1 MRIHQLKLEQYRGFS
16 NASLDFI
23 SDFTLLVGKNG
34 AGKSSILWALRV
46 ALSYIQKNAS
56 ISKEKLL
63 GFTQDDVANSAVLDW
78 PYLKVAAEFSF
89 TDLPDKHIW
98 FSAQKNRAEFVE
110 GHAGDVRNQVMDT
123 PDSYDFYELDA
134 YQQRIP
140 SRLMQGQRSDNPLA
154 IYYSAHRATI
164 TEQAISKPGRTSGNE
179 ARAYAEALEDRPV
192 LLTEM
197 TELWR
202 KEVALKV
209 SDGIPDRANQAIQ
222 NSLPDFLEGFSD
234 LHLHETKN
242 KPTLNVKK
250 NRIELDIPQLSD
262 GERSMLVIL
271 MDLTRRLAL
280 ANPNLQEPNRNASA
294 VVMIDEL
301 DLHLHPKWQRTIVDK
316 LSKTFPKCQ
325 FIATTHS
332 PLIVGEVPPENIIIL
347 EEGKA
352 PYRPDQSLGM
362 DTNWILRF
370 LMGTDEREF
379 TALQILRDITNQ
391 INDENYEKAE
401 EMIAEARK
409 MFRGE
414 DATLIDLQAQID
426 QIRFLGEE

>member
-1 MRIHQLKLEQYRGFS
+1 
-16 NASLDFI
+16 
-23 SDFTLLVGKNG
+23 
-34 AGKSSILWALRV
+34 
-46 ALSYIQKNAS
+46 
-56 ISKEKLL
+56 
-63 GFTQDDVANSAVLDW
+63 
-78 PYLKVAAEFSF
+78 
-89 TDLPDKHIW
+89 
-98 FSAQKNRAEFVE
+98 
-110 GHAGDVRNQVMDT
+110 
-123 PDSYDFYELDA
+123 
-134 YQQRIP
+134 
-140 SRLMQGQRSDNPLA
+140 
-154 IYYSAHRATI
+154 
-164 TEQAISKPGRTSGNE
+164 
-179 ARAYAEALEDRPV
+179 
-192 LLTEM
+192 
-197 TELWR
+197 
-202 KEVALKV
+202 
-209 SDGIPDRANQAIQ
+209 
-222 NSLPDFLEGFSD
+222 
-234 LHLHETKN
+234 
-242 KPTLNVKK
+242 
-250 NRIELDIPQLSD
+250 
-262 GERSMLVIL
+262 
-271 MDLTRRLAL
+271 
-280 ANPNLQEPNRNASA
+280 
-294 VVMIDEL
+294 MIDEL